1 MQHKPL
7 LVLIDDDTDDH
18 EIFSMALEEIEEPF
32 SILNFMDCESALQHF
47 SIGDV
52 QQPDFVFVDINL
64 PRISGGQCLERLQ
77 TLRQFDNPTIVI
89 YSTSIPEEWKAKLEA
104 IGVNEFLMKTGSLS
118 DLKEELV
125 AIMLKTK
132 K

>member
-52 QQPDFVFVDINL
+52 QQPDFVFVDINYPESAGDNVWSDCKPSGSSIT
-64 PRISGGQCLERLQ
+64 PRLSS
-77 TLRQFDNPTIVI
+77 TRQA
-89 YSTSIPEEWKAKLEA
+89 Y
-104 IGVNEFLMKTGSLS
+104 
-118 DLKEELV
+118 LKNGRRN
-125 AIMLKTK
+125 LKPLG
-132 K
+132 